1 MKNLHKMV
9 TLPPLLYEASLFLA
23 KNSEKWAFDEKIGL
37 MKSERHPPTL
47 RFFLQINLFIWRMA
61 FFSLKWGKPC
71 HLILCIIVI
80 KFSLCSFLV
89 ANRRIDGFC
98 FWICMFHKYFESNG
112 CSKGHLR
119 GFCKLLLSP
128 YIWRPADCIPSD
140 EEANILQ
147 LLGKLTP
154 SKTDEF
160 SESYVAIFFW
170 NSWPQYRL

>member
-1 MKNLHKMV
+1 MR
-9 TLPPLLYEASLFLA
+9 
-23 KNSEKWAFDEKIGL
+23 
-37 MKSERHPPTL
+37 SERHPPTL
-47 RFFLQINLFIWRMA
+47 RFVLQINLFLLRMA
-61 FFSLKWGKPC
+61 SFSLKWGKPC
-71 HLILCIIVI
+71 PLILCIIVI
-80 KFSLCSFLV
+80 KSSLCSFLV

-147 LLGKLTP
+147 LLSSEEKVVVKKSSLSSLSQRWTLLIFQIWVEISCCSSSSLGTWGGEVKGKLN
-154 SKTDEF
+154 E
-160 SESYVAIFFW
+160 ES
-170 NSWPQYRL
+170 